1 MNWSHGAPTTTPK
14 PAGRCWR
21 SFLDKS
27 SSLDT
32 ENTAGWENHVYNI
45 FVAHHLTGAWLVA
58 LETIRLLKVCFS
70 FLPSGCCVI
79 YPQNCPNPHFPR
91 NLFYVQWQKVSSVQS
106 SAVFS
111 NLFFFSTFWTITSF
125 ISLVVGPLLVFFAT
139 VAHFDL
145 YWNPKQCILSS
156 ETSTKICNSQWR
168 INKMV
173 AGNITEFSPTCCA
186 TTTSPSSNSNSNRK
200 ILVQFL
206 GILLSQIKAWLY
218 QRP

>member
-1 MNWSHGAPTTTPK
+1 MVLPPLLPNQP
-14 PAGRCWR
+14 GRCWR

-111 NLFFFSTFWTITSF
+111 NL
-125 ISLVVGPLLVFFAT
+125 VFFLNFLN
-139 VAHFDL
+139 HYFI
-145 YWNPKQCILSS
+145 YFLSGRAIVS
-156 ETSTKICNSQWR
+156 FLCY
-168 INKMV
+168 
-173 AGNITEFSPTCCA
+173 CCPLW
-186 TTTSPSSNSNSNRK
+186 SVLKP
-200 ILVQFL
+200 
-206 GILLSQIKAWLY
+206 
-218 QRP
+218 